1 MVICPHLRESIVRSM
16 SKDDSPN
23 DPPNDSPRD
32 ELIFGKNAVLSFLE
46 QAEQNA
52 GDGDFTVL
60 HQALMSDSLTRGTLS
75 MEDIDDFESRIRTA
89 IKKLK
94 ASRPDGTLQLG
105 SRPVFDNTP
114 AVRVNKIL
122 LAAGLERD
130 NRIRQIKSLARH
142 QQIPVQNCDR
152 KKLDQ
157 IAGPARRHQGV
168 VAMVSAAEMWKLD
181 TFLQKLVLD
190 KILRES
196 NNQSMDGY
204 ILALLD
210 GVEDPHNL
218 GAIIRVAEAAGVK
231 GLFIPQRRAAGLTG
245 TVAKTSAGALAN
257 LPVVRVGNLTQCL
270 ETLKKYGFWVAALDH
285 EAKDL
290 YTKVNLVR
298 PLVVV
303 IGSEGTGVSRLV
315 KEHCDFLVKIPML
328 GKTESLN
335 ASVAAGIMFY
345 EVVRQCLD
353 SEPNT

>member
-1 MVICPHLRESIVRSM
+1 MNTE
-16 SKDDSPN
+16 N
-23 DPPNDSPRD
+23 TTDSPRD
-32 ELIFGKNAVLSFLE
+32 ELVFGKNAVLSFLE
-46 QAEQNA
+46 QGEQNV
-52 GDGDFTVL
+52 DTGDFSVL
-60 HQALMSDSLTRGTLS
+60 HEALMNDSLTRGSLTVD
-75 MEDIDDFESRIRTA
+75 DIEQMESRLREA
-89 IKKLK
+89 VKKLK
-94 ASRPDGTLQLG
+94 ASRPDGTLQLP

-122 LAAGLERD
+122 LALGLERD
-130 NRIRQIKSLARH
+130 SRVRQIKNLARN
-142 QQIPVQNCDR
+142 QQIPVQVCDR

-168 VAMVSAAEMWKLD
+168 VAMVSAAEMWQLD

-190 KILRES
+190 KILREL
-196 NNQSMDGY
+196 NGQNMDGY
-204 ILALLD
+204 TLALLD

-218 GAIIRVAEAAGVK
+218 GAIIRVAESAGVK
-231 GLFIPQRRAAGLTG
+231 AIFIPQRRAAGLTG

-257 LPVVRVGNLTQCL
+257 LPVVRVGNLVQCL
-270 ETLKKYGFWVAALDH
+270 ETLKKYGFWVAALDL
-285 EAKDL
+285 EARDF

-303 IGSEGTGVSRLV
+303 IGSEGSGVSRLV

-345 EVVRQCLD
+345 EVVRQQLD
-353 SEPNT
+353 AQEKAGL

>member
-1 MVICPHLRESIVRSM
+1 MTA
-16 SKDDSPN
+16 DDMM
-23 DPPNDSPRD
+23 DSARD

-46 QAEQNA
+46 QAEQHSP
-52 GDGDFTVL
+52 GEGDFTLL
-60 HQALMSDSLTRGTLS
+60 HQALMSDSLTRGSLS
-75 MEDIDDFESRIRTA
+75 FEDIEDLESRIRVA
-89 IKKLK
+89 IKKMK
-94 ASRPDGTLQLG
+94 ASKPDGNLQLT
-105 SRPVFDNTP
+105 SRPLFDNTP

-122 LAAGLERD
+122 LADGVERD
-130 NRIRQIKSLARH
+130 NRIRQIKMLARH

-168 VAMVSAAEMWKLD
+168 IAMVSAAEMWKLD

-196 NNQSMDGY
+196 NGETMDGY
-204 ILALLD
+204 TLALVD

-218 GAIIRVAEAAGVK
+218 GAIIRVAESAGVK
-231 GLFIPQRRAAGLTG
+231 ALFIPQRRAAGLTG

-257 LPVVRVGNLTQCL
+257 LPVVRVGNLVQCL
-270 ETLKKYGFWVAALDH
+270 ETLKKYGFWVAALDT
-285 EAKDL
+285 EGKDL
-290 YTKVNLVR
+290 YTRVDLVR

-303 IGSEGTGVSRLV
+303 IGSEGSGVSRLV
-315 KEHCDFLVKIPML
+315 KEHCDFLLKIPML

-345 EVVRQCLD
+345 EVVRQCLEAQAK
-353 SEPNT
+353 S